1 MTIYPLLTFL
11 WSLFIV
17 IAACTSDAYIFMFD
31 QVVKFSFI
39 TDPTFSD
46 LLITSD
52 INPSNEFY
60 LIQKTGHII
69 SFGILYILHLLWMK
83 RAGIAFISTCIF
95 AAFSEVLQLYFN
107 RNGRLFDVG
116 IDIFG
121 ILLTFIIC
129 KFIVSNVLNTRIIHS
144 K

>member
-1 MTIYPLLTFL
+1 M
-11 WSLFIV
+11 
-17 IAACTSDAYIFMFD
+17 IAACTSDAYIFMFE
-31 QVVKFSFI
+31 QVVKFSFN

-69 SFGILYILHLLWMK
+69 AFGILYILHLLWMK
-83 RAGIAFISTCIF
+83 KAETAFISTCLV
-95 AAFSEVLQLYFN
+95 ATFSEILQLYFN

-121 ILLTFIIC
+121 ILLAFMLS
-129 KFIVSNVLNTRIIHS
+129 KLFVSKAMNTRRLHS